1 MPLARPTAVG
11 EMTGVTDIPPISL
24 DRLANCARTL
34 APAYPRII
42 PNAPPTRHSVMDSS
56 RNCHVMS
63 ERHAPR
69 AFLSPI
75 SRILSV
81 TLVSI
86 MFMMPMPPTTSD
98 TPATQV
104 MSAWNAPIVES
115 SCSMTEAM
123 VVTPM

>member
-1 MPLARPTAVG
+1 
-11 EMTGVTDIPPISL
+11 
-24 DRLANCARTL
+24 
-34 APAYPRII
+34 
-42 PNAPPTRHSVMDSS
+42 MDSS
-56 RNCHVMS
+56 KNCHVMS
-63 ERHAPR
+63 ARRAPS

-86 MFMMPMPPTTSD
+86 MFMMPMPPTMRE

-115 SCSMTEAM
+115 SCSMTEAI
-123 VVTPM
+123 VVTPT